1 MGWEFTDDRGITL
14 RRIGRPERVAAY
26 VRAGAALWDLG
37 VRPVGVYG
45 SGHDGDEPDRAK
57 SGALADVPYL
67 GAGKALDDGA
77 IRSVRPD
84 IVVDVT
90 YDREKP
96 YAVTEAAAKRA
107 GAPVLALAVGA
118 DTSLPNILARFAQLS
133 VALGGEP
140 AGGEGELAAAEDA
153 VRSAASA
160 PLKVLAL
167 SAAGARQVHLA
178 RPGTW
183 PELRHL
189 AELGVEFVEP
199 GAGGANWATTTWEH
213 AVGLAPDLVLA
224 DARANAVPAGSW
236 TPCPPGTPSPRPRPW
251 SPGTRNCRAAPTRTP
266 LSYGRWRTRL
276 RCWGPR
282 GEFRVPHMTSVIR
295 ESRRPTLPGGARL
308 PPRWVT

>member
-77 IRSVRPD
+77 ILPQPSAGGTPISLRSVRPD

-96 YAVTEAAAKRA
+96 YAVTEAVAKRA
-107 GAPVLALAVGA
+107 GAPVLALAVGG
-118 DTSLPNILARFAQLS
+118 DTSLPDILARFAQLS

-189 AELGVEFVEP
+189 VELGVEFVEP

-224 DARANAVPAGSW
+224 DARANAVPAGELEFVPAWHALTSTATVEPW
-236 TPCPPGTPSPRPRPW
+236 NPELPCSAHAY
-251 SPGTRNCRAAPTRTP
+251 AAF
-266 LSYGRWRTRL
+266 L
-276 RCWGPR
+276 R
-282 GEFRVPHMTSVIR
+282 SVADAL
-295 ESRRPTLPGGARL
+295 EVLGAKR
-308 PPRWVT
+308 

>member
-67 GAGKALDDGA
+67 GAGKGLDDGA

-90 YDREKP
+90 YDRDKP

-107 GAPVLALAVGA
+107 GAPVLALAVGG
-118 DTSLPNILARFAQLS
+118 DTSLPNILARFDQLA

-140 AGGEGELAAAEDA
+140 AGGDSELAAAEDA
-153 VRSAASA
+153 VRSAASV

-189 AELGVEFVEP
+189 AELGVELVEP
-199 GAGGANWATTTWEH
+199 GDGGANWATTTWER
-213 AVGLAPDLVLA
+213 ALGLAPDLVLA
-224 DARANAVPAGSW
+224 DARANAVPAGELESVPAW
-236 TPCPPGTPSPRPRPW
+236 EALTATATVEPWNPELPCSAHAY
-251 SPGTRNCRAAPTRTP
+251 AAF
-266 LSYGRWRTRL
+266 L
-276 RCWGPR
+276 R
-282 GEFRVPHMTSVIR
+282 SVADAL
-295 ESRRPTLPGGARL
+295 EVLGAKR
-308 PPRWVT
+308 